1 MPASN
6 DVDKALQLLMGDF
19 IRKKPYMMMS
29 SNPEEGDVVIKRF
42 RTITDARRYAKVN
55 GIEDYTLWSELK
67 LKRKTIRE
75 KASTSDEDIDKDEE
89 MDEEIDEDELDDDE
103 LDDDELDD
111 DDDELDDDLV

>member
-75 KASTSDEDIDKDEE
+75 KASTSDEDIDNKDEQ
-89 MDEEIDEDELDDDE
+89 MDEEIDEDE